1 MSRKSIEFKL
11 APLDFSGFPNLF
23 FKRQFKNSGFE
34 NVPCTCISITRKN
47 NETVIQEIDKFE
59 IDSHL
64 KRKAYWKII
73 SEQNVLQSIR

>member
-1 MSRKSIEFKL
+1 MFIT
-11 APLDFSGFPNLF
+11 
-23 FKRQFKNSGFE
+23 SGFE

-47 NETVIQEIDKFE
+47 HETVFQEIDKFE

-73 SEQNVLQSIR
+73 SEQNVLQSIRVLC